1 MCFQNSW
8 YFGVVATN
16 TTALEASDS
25 FLCFDLDLNPTDTHP
40 ADVVSWGLIRDEDSS
55 AVRTCDIA
63 ITCGCSLDTP
73 APTAVVEEE
82 DDDDTPVEA
91 TDGDAA
97 FAMAVGGTQFALVL
111 STVVLVAANL
121 L

>member
-1 MCFQNSW
+1 MLQNSW
-8 YFGVVATN
+8 YFAVVAAN
-16 TTALEASDS
+16 STALEALDS
-25 FLCFDLDLNPTDTHP
+25 FLCFDLELNPTSDTHP
-40 ADVVSWGLIRDEDSS
+40 ADVALWGETTAD
-55 AVRTCDIA
+55 RTCDIE